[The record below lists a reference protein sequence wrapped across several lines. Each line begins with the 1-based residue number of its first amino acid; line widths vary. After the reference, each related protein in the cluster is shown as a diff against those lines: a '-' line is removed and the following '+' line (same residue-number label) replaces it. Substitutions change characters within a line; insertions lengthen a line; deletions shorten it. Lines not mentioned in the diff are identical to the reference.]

1 MATEEK
7 KSYKDEMADL
17 ERRRIRGVQKIL
29 DGVKPIEVA
38 RELEV
43 SPSAVSRWMSKYRQK
58 GWDGLKAKP
67 KPGRPIIFADRHREK
82 LFEIISRSPYSW
94 GYESDVW
101 TVVMAR
107 DVLYEHTET
116 YFSKTRVLS
125 ALHELGFSFQKP
137 QVRALEKKTIKSSN
151 G

>member
-1 MATEEK
+1 MVAEEK

-38 RELEV
+38 R
-43 SPSAVSRWMSKYRQK
+43 
-58 GWDGLKAKP
+58 
-67 KPGRPIIFADRHREK
+67 
-82 LFEIISRSPYSW
+82 
-94 GYESDVW
+94 
-101 TVVMAR
+101 
-107 DVLYEHTET
+107 DVLYEQTET

-125 ALHELGFSFQKP
+125 ALHKLGFSFQKP
-137 QVRALEKKTIKSSN
+137 QVRALEKKTTKSSN

>member
-1 MATEEK
+1 MK
-7 KSYKDEMADL
+7 GY
-17 ERRRIRGVQKIL
+17 RG
-29 DGVKPIEVA
+29 
-38 RELEV
+38 
-43 SPSAVSRWMSKYRQK
+43 K

-67 KPGRPIIFADRHREK
+67 KPGGPIIFEDEHLKK
-82 LFEIISRSPYSW
+82 LFEIVSRNPYSW
-94 GYESDVW
+94 GYESDLW

-107 DVLYEHTET
+107 DVLYEQSGT

-137 QVRALEKKTIKSSN
+137 QVRALEKKTTKSSN

>member
-1 MATEEK
+1 MAAEEK
-7 KSYKDEMADL
+7 KSYKEKMADL

-43 SPSAVSRWMSKYRQK
+43 SSSAVSRWMSKYRQK

-67 KPGRPIIFADRHREK
+67 KPGRPIIFEDEHREK

-94 GYESDVW
+94 GYKSDLW

-107 DVLYEHTET
+107 DVLYGQTET

-137 QVRALEKKTIKSSN
+137 QVRALEKKTTKSRR

>member
-1 MATEEK
+1 MAEEK
-7 KSYKDEMADL
+7 KSYKEEMANL
-17 ERRRIRGVQKIL
+17 ERRRIRGVQKVL
-29 DGVKPIEVA
+29 DGVSQAEVA
-38 RELEV
+38 REFRVTEG
-43 SPSAVSRWMSKYRQK
+43 AVSHWREKYRQK

-67 KPGRPIIFADRHREK
+67 RPGRPIIFEDEHREK

-94 GYESDVW
+94 EYESDLW

-107 DVLYEHTET
+107 DVLYEQSGT
-116 YFSKTRVLS
+116 YFSETRVLS

-137 QVRALEKKTIKSSN
+137 QVRALEKKTTKSRR

>member
-1 MATEEK
+1 
-7 KSYKDEMADL
+7 
-17 ERRRIRGVQKIL
+17 
-29 DGVKPIEVA
+29 VA
-38 RELEV
+38 RGFGVTEG
-43 SPSAVSRWMSKYRQK
+43 AVSHWMQKYRDK
-58 GWDGLKAKP
+58 GWDGLKVKP
-67 KPGRPIIFADRHREK
+67 KPGRPIIFEERHRER

-94 GYESDVW
+94 GYESDLW

-107 DVLYEHTET
+107 DVLHGQTGT

-137 QVRALEKKTIKSSN
+137 QVRALEKKTTKSSN

>member
-1 MATEEK
+1 MAEEE
-7 KSYKDEMADL
+7 KSYKEKMADL
-17 ERRRIRGVQKIL
+17 ERRRIRGAQKIL

-38 RELEV
+38 REFEV
-43 SPSAVSRWMSKYRQK
+43 SSGAVSHWMEKHREK

-67 KPGRPIIFADRHREK
+67 KPGRPIIFKDEHREK
-82 LFEIISRSPYSW
+82 LYEIISRSPYSW
-94 GYESDVW
+94 GYESDLW

-107 DVLYEHTET
+107 DVLFGQSGT

-137 QVRALEKKTIKSSN
+137 QVRALEKKTTKPSN

>member
-1 MATEEK
+1 MAAEEK

-67 KPGRPIIFADRHREK
+67 KPGRPIIFGDRHREK

-94 GYESDVW
+94 GYESDLW

-107 DVLYEHTET
+107 DVLYEQTET

-137 QVRALEKKTIKSSN
+137 QVRALEKKTTKSSN

>member
-1 MATEEK
+1 MAEEK
-7 KSYKDEMADL
+7 KCYKERMEDF
-17 ERRRIRGVQKIL
+17 ERRRIRGMQKIL

-43 SPSAVSRWMSKYRQK
+43 SSAAVSHWESKYKQK

-67 KPGRPIIFADRHREK
+67 KPGRPIIFKEEHREK
-82 LFEIISRSPYSW
+82 LYEIIRRSPYSW
-94 GYESDVW
+94 GYESDLW

-107 DVLYEHTET
+107 DVLYEQTGV
-116 YFSKTRVLS
+116 YFSKTRILS

-137 QVRALEKKTIKSSN
+137 QVKALEKKTTRLSN

>member
-1 MATEEK
+1 MAEEK
-7 KSYKDEMADL
+7 KSYKEEMADL
-17 ERRRIRGVQKIL
+17 ERRRIRGVQRVL
-29 DGVKPIEVA
+29 DGARQAEVA
-38 RELEV
+38 REFGVTEG
-43 SPSAVSRWMSKYRQK
+43 AVSHWMKKYRGK

-67 KPGRPIIFADRHREK
+67 KPGRPIIFEDEHREK

-94 GYESDVW
+94 GYESDLW

-107 DVLYEHTET
+107 DVLYGQTET

-137 QVRALEKKTIKSSN
+137 QVRALEKKTTKSRR

>member
-1 MATEEK
+1 MAEEK
-7 KSYKDEMADL
+7 KSYKEEMADL
-17 ERRRIRGVQKIL
+17 ERRRIRGVQRVL
-29 DGVKPIEVA
+29 DGASQAEVA
-38 RELEV
+38 REFDVTEG
-43 SPSAVSRWMSKYRQK
+43 AVSHWMKKYRGK

-67 KPGRPIIFADRHREK
+67 KPGGPIIFEDEHLKE

-94 GYESDVW
+94 GYESDLW

-107 DVLYEHTET
+107 DVLHEQSGT

-137 QVRALEKKTIKSSN
+137 QVRALEKKRQS
-151 G
+151 